1 MKTPKTLYILISIF
15 CVFAIVAGIYSQFF
29 EKKANKG
36 NLITGDNK
44 KNTITE
50 ESLDTIKE
58 KFGQIFTNTINL
70 NVFDDSNISKINSEK
85 AIVYTAYD
93 VVKNETSY
101 EMNIKVPVVNIKNEV
116 GNSFNTLTQS
126 IFVNKA
132 NEIMSSTNQTSKT
145 IYRLEY
151 AGYINDNIL
160 SVVIRSNLKEGT
172 NAQRVMVQTYNYNL
186 TTGQNVTL
194 DDLIQKKSL
203 DKNNVEK
210 KIKAVITEADNQ
222 SKTIQN
228 AGYSVDFSRDLSSG
242 IYSVE
247 KSTTFFLGE
256 DEKLYII
263 YAYGN
268 QNYTSEM
275 DVVLFE

>member
-15 CVFAIVAGIYSQFF
+15 CVFAIIAGIYSQFF
-29 EKKANKG
+29 EKKANDG
-36 NLITGDNK
+36 NLITGENK

-70 NVFDDSNISKINSEK
+70 NGFDDSNISKINSEK

-93 VVKNETSY
+93 LTKNETSY
-101 EMNIKVPVVNIKNEV
+101 EINIKVPVVNIKNEV
-116 GNSFNTLTQS
+116 GNSFNMLTQK
-126 IFVNKA
+126 IFLDKA
-132 NEIMSSTNQTSKT
+132 NEILKVSGQLQKT
-145 IYRLEY
+145 IYNIDYVAYVNE
-151 AGYINDNIL
+151 DIL
-160 SVVIRSNLKEGT
+160 SVVIRSTLKEGSK
-172 NAQRVMVQTYNYNL
+172 AQRIIVQTYNYNL
-186 TTGQNVTL
+186 ATGQNVTL
-194 DDLIQKKSL
+194 NELIQKKSL
-203 DKNNVEK
+203 DRNDVEK
-210 KIKAVITEADNQ
+210 KIKSVVAEADNQ

-228 AGYSVDFSRDLSSG
+228 AGYSVDFSRDLSSS
-242 IYSVE
+242 IYSIE
-247 KSTTFFLGE
+247 KTTTFFLGE
-256 DEKLYII
+256 NGKLYII

>member
-1 MKTPKTLYILISIF
+1 MKAPKTLYILISIF
-15 CVFAIVAGIYSQFF
+15 CVCALIAGIYSQFF
-29 EKKANKG
+29 EKKANNG

-70 NVFDDSNISKINSEK
+70 NGFDDSNISKINSEK

-93 VVKNETSY
+93 VVKNEKSY

-172 NAQRVMVQTYNYNL
+172 KAQRVMVQTYNYNL
-186 TTGQNVTL
+186 TTGQSVTL

>member
-1 MKTPKTLYILISIF
+1 MKTPKALYVLISIF

-29 EKKANKG
+29 EKKANNG

-58 KFGQIFTNTINL
+58 KFAQIFTNTINL
-70 NVFDDSNISKINSEK
+70 NGFDDSNISKINSEK

-151 AGYINDNIL
+151 AAYINDNIL

-228 AGYSVDFSRDLSSG
+228 AGYSVDFSRDLSSV

>member
-1 MKTPKTLYILISIF
+1 MKAPKTLYILISIF
-15 CVFAIVAGIYSQFF
+15 CVFAIIAGIYSQFF
-29 EKKANKG
+29 EKKANNG

-70 NVFDDSNISKINSEK
+70 NGFDDSNISKINSEK

-93 VVKNETSY
+93 VVKNEKSY

-186 TTGQNVTL
+186 TTGQSVTL

-203 DKNNVEK
+203 EKNNVEK

>member
-29 EKKANKG
+29 EKKANNR

-70 NVFDDSNISKINSEK
+70 NGFDDSNISKINSEK

-93 VVKNETSY
+93 VVKNEKSY

-151 AGYINDNIL
+151 VGYINDNIL

-172 NAQRVMVQTYNYNL
+172 KAQRVMVQTYNYNL

-256 DEKLYII
+256 DEKLCII

>member
-29 EKKANKG
+29 EKKANNR

-70 NVFDDSNISKINSEK
+70 NGFDDSNISKINSEK
-85 AIVYTAYD
+85 AIVY
-93 VVKNETSY
+93 TSY

-151 AGYINDNIL
+151 VGYINDNIL

-172 NAQRVMVQTYNYNL
+172 KAQRVMVQTYNYNL

>member
-1 MKTPKTLYILISIF
+1 MKTPKALYVLISIF
-15 CVFAIVAGIYSQFF
+15 CVFAIIAGVYSQFF
-29 EKKANKG
+29 EKKANNR

-70 NVFDDSNISKINSEK
+70 NGFDDSNISKINSEK

-93 VVKNETSY
+93 VVKNEKSY

-172 NAQRVMVQTYNYNL
+172 KAQRVMVQTYNYNL

-222 SKTIQN
+222 SRTIQN

>member
-15 CVFAIVAGIYSQFF
+15 CVFAIIAGIYSQFF
-29 EKKANKG
+29 EKKANNG

-70 NVFDDSNISKINSEK
+70 NGFDDSNISKINSEK

-93 VVKNETSY
+93 VVKNEKSY

-172 NAQRVMVQTYNYNL
+172 KAQRVMVQTYNYNL
-186 TTGQNVTL
+186 TTGQSVTL

>member
-29 EKKANKG
+29 EKKANNG

-70 NVFDDSNISKINSEK
+70 NGFDDSNISKINSEK

-93 VVKNETSY
+93 VVKNEKSY

-247 KSTTFFLGE
+247 KSTTFFLGK

>member
-29 EKKANKG
+29 EKKANNG
-36 NLITGDNK
+36 NIITGDNK

-58 KFGQIFTNTINL
+58 KFAQIFTNTINL
-70 NVFDDSNISKINSEK
+70 NGFDDSNISKINSEK

-242 IYSVE
+242 IYSIE

>member
-29 EKKANKG
+29 EKKANNG

-58 KFGQIFTNTINL
+58 KFAQIFTNTINL
-70 NVFDDSNISKINSEK
+70 NGFDDSNISKINSEK

-228 AGYSVDFSRDLSSG
+228 AGYSVDFSRDLSSD

>member
-29 EKKANKG
+29 EKKANNR

-70 NVFDDSNISKINSEK
+70 NGFDDSNISKINSEK

-93 VVKNETSY
+93 VVKNEKSY

-172 NAQRVMVQTYNYNL
+172 KAQRVMVQTYNYNL

-222 SKTIQN
+222 SRTIQN

>member
-1 MKTPKTLYILISIF
+1 MKAPKTLYILISIF
-15 CVFAIVAGIYSQFF
+15 CVFAIIAGIYSQFF
-29 EKKANKG
+29 EKKANNG

-70 NVFDDSNISKINSEK
+70 NGFDDSNISKINSEK

-151 AGYINDNIL
+151 SAYINDNIL

>member
-29 EKKANKG
+29 EKKANNR

-70 NVFDDSNISKINSEK
+70 NGFDDSNISKINSEK

-93 VVKNETSY
+93 VVKNEKSY

-172 NAQRVMVQTYNYNL
+172 KAQRVMVQTYNYNL

-194 DDLIQKKSL
+194 NDLIQKKSL

-222 SKTIQN
+222 SRTIQN

>member
-1 MKTPKTLYILISIF
+1 MKTPKALYVLISIF

-29 EKKANKG
+29 EKKANNR

-70 NVFDDSNISKINSEK
+70 NGFDDSNISKINSEK

-93 VVKNETSY
+93 VVKNEKSY

-172 NAQRVMVQTYNYNL
+172 KAQRVMVQTYNYNL

-222 SKTIQN
+222 SRTIQN

>member
-29 EKKANKG
+29 EKKANNR

-70 NVFDDSNISKINSEK
+70 NGFDDSNISKINSEK

-93 VVKNETSY
+93 VVKNEKSY

>member
-29 EKKANKG
+29 EKKANNR

-70 NVFDDSNISKINSEK
+70 NGFDDSNISKINSEK

-93 VVKNETSY
+93 VVKNEKSY

-172 NAQRVMVQTYNYNL
+172 KAQRVMVQTYNYNL

-222 SKTIQN
+222 SRTIQN

-247 KSTTFFLGE
+247 KSTTFF
-256 DEKLYII
+256 
-263 YAYGN
+263 
-268 QNYTSEM
+268 
-275 DVVLFE
+275 

>member
-29 EKKANKG
+29 EKKANNR

-70 NVFDDSNISKINSEK
+70 NGFDDSNISKINSEK

-93 VVKNETSY
+93 VVKNEKSY

-151 AGYINDNIL
+151 VGYINDNIL

-210 KIKAVITEADNQ
+210 KIKEVITEADNQ

-242 IYSVE
+242 IYSIE

>member
-1 MKTPKTLYILISIF
+1 MKAPKTLYILISIF
-15 CVFAIVAGIYSQFF
+15 CVFAIIAGIYSQFF
-29 EKKANKG
+29 EKKANNG

-70 NVFDDSNISKINSEK
+70 NGFDDSNISKINSEK

-93 VVKNETSY
+93 VVKNEKSY

-256 DEKLYII
+256 DKKLYII

>member
-1 MKTPKTLYILISIF
+1 MKTPKALYVLISIF
-15 CVFAIVAGIYSQFF
+15 CVFAIIAGVYSQFF
-29 EKKANKG
+29 EKRANNG
-36 NLITGDNK
+36 NLIIGENK

-70 NVFDDSNISKINSEK
+70 NGFDDSNISKINSEK

-93 VVKNETSY
+93 LTKNETSY

-132 NEIMSSTNQTSKT
+132 NQIISSTNQTSKT

-151 AGYINDNIL
+151 TAYVNDNIL

-172 NAQRVMVQTYNYNL
+172 YAQRVMVQTYNYNL

-194 DDLIQKKSL
+194 NELIQKKLL
-203 DKNNVEK
+203 DRNDVEK
-210 KIKAVITEADNQ
+210 KIKSVVTEADNQ

-228 AGYSVDFSRDLSSG
+228 AGYSVDFSRDLSSS
-242 IYSVE
+242 IYSIE
-247 KSTTFFLGE
+247 KTTTFFLGE
-256 DEKLYII
+256 NGKLYII

>member
-29 EKKANKG
+29 EKKANNR

-70 NVFDDSNISKINSEK
+70 NGFDDSNISKINSEK

-93 VVKNETSY
+93 VVKNEKSY

-172 NAQRVMVQTYNYNL
+172 KAQRVMVQTYNYNL

-222 SKTIQN
+222 SRTIQN

-275 DVVLFE
+275 DVVLFK

>member
-1 MKTPKTLYILISIF
+1 MKAPKTLYILISIF
-15 CVFAIVAGIYSQFF
+15 CVFAIIAGIYSQFF
-29 EKKANKG
+29 EKKANNG

-70 NVFDDSNISKINSEK
+70 NGFDDSNISKINSEK

-93 VVKNETSY
+93 VVKNEKSY

-186 TTGQNVTL
+186 TTGQSVTL

>member
-29 EKKANKG
+29 EKKANNR

-70 NVFDDSNISKINSEK
+70 NGFDDSNISKINSEK

-93 VVKNETSY
+93 VVKNEKSY

-126 IFVNKA
+126 IFVNIA

-186 TTGQNVTL
+186 TTGQSVTL

-203 DKNNVEK
+203 EKNNVEK

>member
-15 CVFAIVAGIYSQFF
+15 CVFAIIAGIYSQFF
-29 EKKANKG
+29 EKKANNG

-70 NVFDDSNISKINSEK
+70 NGFDDSNISKINSEK

-93 VVKNETSY
+93 VVKNEKSY

>member
-29 EKKANKG
+29 EKKANNG

-70 NVFDDSNISKINSEK
+70 NGFDDSNISKINSEK

-93 VVKNETSY
+93 VVKNEKSY

-172 NAQRVMVQTYNYNL
+172 KAQRVMVQTYNYNL

>member
-29 EKKANKG
+29 EKKANNR

-70 NVFDDSNISKINSEK
+70 NGFDDSNISKINSEK

-93 VVKNETSY
+93 VVKNEKSY
-101 EMNIKVPVVNIKNEV
+101 EMNINVPVVNIKNEV

-172 NAQRVMVQTYNYNL
+172 KAQRVMVQTYNYNL

-194 DDLIQKKSL
+194 NDLIQKKSL

-222 SKTIQN
+222 SRTIQN

-275 DVVLFE
+275 DVVLF

>member
-1 MKTPKTLYILISIF
+1 MKAPKTLYILISIF
-15 CVFAIVAGIYSQFF
+15 CVFAIIAGIYSQFF
-29 EKKANKG
+29 EKKANNG

-70 NVFDDSNISKINSEK
+70 NGFDDSNISKINSEK

-93 VVKNETSY
+93 VVKNEKSY

-247 KSTTFFLGE
+247 KSTTFFLGK

>member
-70 NVFDDSNISKINSEK
+70 NGFDDSNISKINSEK

-151 AGYINDNIL
+151 AAYINDNIL

-228 AGYSVDFSRDLSSG
+228 AGYSVDFSRDLSSV

>member
-1 MKTPKTLYILISIF
+1 MKAPKTLYILISIF

-29 EKKANKG
+29 EKRANNG

-58 KFGQIFTNTINL
+58 KFAQIFTNTVNL
-70 NVFDDSNISKINSEK
+70 NGFDDSNISKINSEK

-132 NEIMSSTNQTSKT
+132 NEIISSTNHTSKT

-151 AGYINDNIL
+151 AAYINDNIL

-186 TTGQNVTL
+186 TTGQSVTL

>member
-1 MKTPKTLYILISIF
+1 MKTPKALYVLISIF
-15 CVFAIVAGIYSQFF
+15 CVFAIIAGVYSQFF
-29 EKKANKG
+29 EKKANIG
-36 NLITGDNK
+36 NLIIGEDK

-58 KFGQIFTNTINL
+58 KFGHIFSNKLNL
-70 NVFDDSNISKINSEK
+70 NGYDDSHIAKINTEES
-85 AIVYTAYD
+85 IVYTAYD
-93 VVKNETSY
+93 LVKKETSY

-116 GNSFNTLTQS
+116 GNSFNTITQR
-126 IFVNKA
+126 IFLDKA
-132 NEIMSSTNQTSKT
+132 NEILIVSGQLQKT
-145 IYRLEY
+145 IYNIDY
-151 AGYINDNIL
+151 VAYVNKNIL
-160 SVVIRSNLKEGT
+160 SVVIRSTLKEGSK
-172 NAQRVMVQTYNYNL
+172 AQRMIIQTYNYNIA
-186 TTGQNVTL
+186 TGNQATL
-194 DDLIQKKSL
+194 SELMQIKSL

-228 AGYSVDFSRDLSSG
+228 AGYSVDFSRDLSSD

-247 KSTTFFLGE
+247 KSTNFFLGE

>member
-70 NVFDDSNISKINSEK
+70 NGFDDSNISKINSEK

>member
-29 EKKANKG
+29 EKKANNG
-36 NLITGDNK
+36 NRITGDNK
-44 KNTITE
+44 KNTITD

-58 KFGQIFTNTINL
+58 KFAQIFTNTINL
-70 NVFDDSNISKINSEK
+70 NGFDDSNISKINSEK

-101 EMNIKVPVVNIKNEV
+101 EMNIKIPVVNIKNEV

>member
-29 EKKANKG
+29 EKKANNR

-70 NVFDDSNISKINSEK
+70 NGFDDSNISKINSEK

-93 VVKNETSY
+93 VVKNEKSY

-186 TTGQNVTL
+186 TTGQSVTL

-203 DKNNVEK
+203 EKNNVEK

>member
-1 MKTPKTLYILISIF
+1 MKAPKTLYILISIF
-15 CVFAIVAGIYSQFF
+15 CVFAIIAGIYSQFF
-29 EKKANKG
+29 EKKANNG

-70 NVFDDSNISKINSEK
+70 NGFDDSNISKINSEK

-93 VVKNETSY
+93 VVKNEKSY

-172 NAQRVMVQTYNYNL
+172 KAQRVMVQTYNYNL
-186 TTGQNVTL
+186 TTGQSVTL

>member
-29 EKKANKG
+29 EKKANNR

-70 NVFDDSNISKINSEK
+70 NGFDDSNISKINSEK

-93 VVKNETSY
+93 VVKNEKSY

-151 AGYINDNIL
+151 VGYINDNIL

-172 NAQRVMVQTYNYNL
+172 KAQRVMVQTYNYNL

>member
-1 MKTPKTLYILISIF
+1 MKTPKALYVLISIF
-15 CVFAIVAGIYSQFF
+15 CVFAIIAGVYSQFF
-29 EKKANKG
+29 EKKANIG
-36 NLITGDNK
+36 NLIIGEDK

-58 KFGQIFTNTINL
+58 KFGHIFSNKLNL
-70 NVFDDSNISKINSEK
+70 NGYDDSHIAKINTEES
-85 AIVYTAYD
+85 IVYTAYD
-93 VVKNETSY
+93 LVKKETSY

-116 GNSFNTLTQS
+116 GNSFNTITQR
-126 IFVNKA
+126 IFLDKA
-132 NEIMSSTNQTSKT
+132 NEILKVSGQLQKT
-145 IYRLEY
+145 IYNIDY
-151 AGYINDNIL
+151 VAYVNKNIL
-160 SVVIRSNLKEGT
+160 SVVIRSTLKEGSK
-172 NAQRVMVQTYNYNL
+172 AQRMIIQTYNYNIA
-186 TTGQNVTL
+186 TGNQATL
-194 DDLIQKKSL
+194 SELMQIKSL

-228 AGYSVDFSRDLSSG
+228 AGYSVDFSRDLSSD

-247 KSTTFFLGE
+247 KSTNFFLGE